1 MEWVTFAN
9 KHGIA
14 WAVEE
19 DPRLNAKIY
28 RFKKGDKRID
38 YYIPLITLAYSQRK
52 LLEAELLRVIRG
64 LV

>member
-9 KHGIA
+9 IHGIE
-14 WAVEE
+14 WRVEE

-28 RFKKGDKRID
+28 RFKKDDKRIY
-38 YYIPLITLAYSQRK
+38 YYIPLITLANTQRK